1 MPDRIEQHI
10 GTILQVMVIGLLA
23 WSLSTTVSLRTDVGI
38 LQAQIST
45 VNGTLAQAVN
55 DRFVVAAIR
64 SDMANLERR
73 VGNCE
78 SKK

>member
-73 VGNCE
+73 VGSCE
-78 SKK
+78 AKK